1 MEGGGIMGTL
11 RQGAEQAVRNC
22 ARVRPGEKVV
32 IITDRATEHIAA
44 ALREVAEES
53 SPGNVATLI
62 LEDFG
67 DRPDDGS
74 KPLELPEQIV
84 EALSGADVS
93 FFAATGKK
101 GEVGS
106 LRLPLLDVVYDSE
119 RLRHG
124 HMPGISDE
132 LMRMGMCADYA
143 EVQRISAAVGEIVGE
158 ASKIAV
164 TSPAG
169 TEFTAEFSSSLK
181 WVVCDGVLRAGEP
194 TNLPEGEVF
203 TCPYDVKEGIV
214 VIDGILGDYFSERFG
229 LLEETPVT
237 WEIEDGRVRK
247 VSCVDDRLVDELG
260 EYMAQDENAN
270 RLGEF
275 AIGTNTGL
283 DRLVGNLLQDEK
295 FPGIHV
301 AVGEP
306 VPRQTGADWTSEAH
320 LDGVL
325 KNVTIDVEGQ
335 TIMRRGEFV
344 L

>member
-1 MEGGGIMGTL
+1 MGTL
-11 RQGAEQAVRNC
+11 REGAIQAVRNC
-22 ARVRPGEKVV
+22 ARVEPGERVV

-44 ALREVAEES
+44 SLREVAEES
-53 SPGNVATLI
+53 SPGNVSVLL

-74 KPLELPEQIV
+74 KPLELPQAIA
-84 EALSGADVS
+84 EALSAADVS

-119 RLRHG
+119 KLRHG

-132 LMRMGMCADYA
+132 LMSMGMCADYD
-143 EVQRISAAVGEIVGE
+143 EVQRISAAVGEIARE
-158 ASKIAV
+158 ASEITV
-164 TSPAG
+164 TTPAG
-169 TEFTAEFSSSLK
+169 TKFTAEFSPSLK
-181 WVVCDGVLRAGEP
+181 WVVCDGLLRAGKP

-203 TCPYDVKEGIV
+203 TCPYNVKEGVV
-214 VIDGILGDYFSERFG
+214 VIDGILGDYFSQKFG
-229 LLEETPVT
+229 LLEDTPVT

-247 VSCVDDRLVDELG
+247 VSCVDERLVSELG
-260 EYMAQDENAN
+260 EYMAQDENAD

-295 FPGIHV
+295 FPGVHV

-306 VPRQTGADWTSEAH
+306 IPRETGADWTSKAH

-325 KNVTIDVEGQ
+325 KNVTIDVDGRV
-335 TIMRRGEFV
+335 IMRRGEFA

>member
-1 MEGGGIMGTL
+1 MGTIE
-11 RQGAEQAVRNC
+11 QGAEQAVRSC

-32 IITDRATEHIAA
+32 IITDLATKHIAT
-44 ALREVAEES
+44 ALTDVAE
-53 SPGNVATLI
+53 GVARETVSVFV
-62 LEDFG
+62 LEDYG
-67 DRPDDGS
+67 GRPEDGS
-74 KPLELPEQIV
+74 APLELPQEIADAV
-84 EALSGADVS
+84 RRADVS
-93 FFAATGKK
+93 FFAATGQK

-106 LRLPLLDVVYDSE
+106 LRQPLIRVVYDSG
-119 RLRHG
+119 RVRHA

-132 LMRMGMCADYA
+132 LMRMGMCTDYA
-143 EVQRISAAVGEIVGE
+143 EVQRLSATVAEMVGE
-158 ASKIAV
+158 ARRITI

-169 TEFTAEFSSSLK
+169 TEFTVEFSPSLN
-181 WVVCDGVLRAGEP
+181 WVVCDGILKQGKP

-203 TCPYDVKEGIV
+203 TCPYDIKEGVI
-214 VIDGILGDYFSERFG
+214 VIDGILGDHFSEKYG
-229 LLEETPVT
+229 LLEDTSVT
-237 WEIEDGRVRK
+237 WGIEDGRVRSI
-247 VSCVDDRLVDELG
+247 SCVDDRLVSELQ

-283 DRLVGNLLQDEK
+283 DRLVGNMLQDEK

-306 VPRQTGADWTSEAH
+306 IARETGADWSSQVH

-335 TIMRRGEFV
+335 VIMKDGVFV

>member
-1 MEGGGIMGTL
+1 MGTL
-11 RQGAEQAVRNC
+11 REGAIQAVRNC
-22 ARVRPGEKVV
+22 ARVEPGEMVV

-44 ALREVAEES
+44 VLKEIADEN
-53 SPGNVATLI
+53 SPGNVSVLI

-74 KPLELPEQIV
+74 KPLELPKPIAEV
-84 EALSGADVS
+84 MRRSDVS

-132 LMRMGMCADYA
+132 LMQTGMCADYG
-143 EVQRISAAVGEIVGE
+143 EVQRISAAVGEIARKARE
-158 ASKIAV
+158 ITV
-164 TSPAG
+164 TTPAG
-169 TEFTAEFSSSLK
+169 TKFTAEFSPSLR
-181 WVVCDGVLRAGEP
+181 WVVCDGLLRAGKP

-203 TCPYDVKEGIV
+203 TCPYNVKEGVV
-214 VIDGILGDYFSERFG
+214 VIDGILGDYFSQKYG

-247 VSCVDDRLVDELG
+247 VSCVDERLVSELG
-260 EYMAQDENAN
+260 EYMAQDENAD

-295 FPGIHV
+295 FPGVHV

-306 VPRQTGADWTSEAH
+306 IPRETGADWTSKAH
-320 LDGVL
+320 LDGVM
-325 KNVTIDVEGQ
+325 KNVTIDVEGRV
-335 TIMRRGEFV
+335 IMRHGEFT

>member
-1 MEGGGIMGTL
+1 MGTL

-22 ARVRPGEKVV
+22 ARVQPGERVV

-44 ALREVAEES
+44 ALKEVAEQN
-53 SPGNVATLI
+53 SPGNVSTLI

-74 KPLELPEQIV
+74 RPLGLPEAIA
-84 EALSGADVS
+84 EAIRGADVS

-106 LRLPLLDVVYDSE
+106 LRLPLIRVVYDTESV
-119 RLRHG
+119 RHA

-132 LMRMGMCADYA
+132 LMRMGMCADYD
-143 EVQRISAAVGEIVGE
+143 EVQRISAAVGEIARE
-158 ASKIAV
+158 AREITV
-164 TSPAG
+164 TTPAG
-169 TEFTAEFSSSLK
+169 TKFTAEFSPSLK
-181 WVVCDGVLRAGEP
+181 WVVCDGLLRAGKP

-203 TCPYDVKEGIV
+203 TCPYNVKEGVV
-214 VIDGILGDYFSERFG
+214 VIDGILGDYFSEKYG
-229 LLEETPVT
+229 LLEDTPVT

-247 VSCVDDRLVDELG
+247 VSCVDERLVSELG
-260 EYMAQDENAN
+260 EYMAQDENAD

-295 FPGIHV
+295 FPGVHV

-306 VPRQTGADWTSEAH
+306 IPRETGADWTSKAH

-325 KNVTIDVEGQ
+325 KNVTIDVEGRV
-335 TIMRRGEFV
+335 IMRHGEFT

>member
-1 MEGGGIMGTL
+1 MGTL

-22 ARVRPGEKVV
+22 ARVQPGERVV
-32 IITDRATEHIAA
+32 IITDHATEHIAA
-44 ALREVAEES
+44 ALKEVAEQN
-53 SPGNVATLI
+53 SPGNVSTLI

-67 DRPDDGS
+67 DRPEDGS
-74 KPLELPEQIV
+74 KPLELPEQIA
-84 EALSGADVS
+84 EAMRGADVS

-106 LRLPLLDVVYDSE
+106 LRLPLIRVVYDTESV
-119 RLRHG
+119 RHA

-132 LMRMGMCADYA
+132 LMRMGMCADYD
-143 EVQRISAAVGEIVGE
+143 EVQRISAAVGEIARE
-158 ASKIAV
+158 AREITV
-164 TSPAG
+164 TTPAG
-169 TEFTAEFSSSLK
+169 TKFTAEFSPSLK
-181 WVVCDGVLRAGEP
+181 WVVCDGLLRAGKP

-203 TCPYDVKEGIV
+203 TCPYGEK
-214 VIDGILGDYFSERFG
+214 YG
-229 LLEETPVT
+229 LLEDTPVT

-247 VSCVDDRLVDELG
+247 VSCVDERLVSELG
-260 EYMAQDENAN
+260 EYMAQDENAD

-295 FPGIHV
+295 FPGVHV

-306 VPRQTGADWTSEAH
+306 IPRETGADWTSKAH

-325 KNVTIDVEGQ
+325 KNVTIDVEGRV
-335 TIMRRGEFV
+335 IMRHGEFT

>member
-1 MEGGGIMGTL
+1 
-11 RQGAEQAVRNC
+11 
-22 ARVRPGEKVV
+22 
-32 IITDRATEHIAA
+32 
-44 ALREVAEES
+44 
-53 SPGNVATLI
+53 
-62 LEDFG
+62 
-67 DRPDDGS
+67 
-74 KPLELPEQIV
+74 
-84 EALSGADVS
+84 
-93 FFAATGKK
+93 
-101 GEVGS
+101 
-106 LRLPLLDVVYDSE
+106 
-119 RLRHG
+119 
-124 HMPGISDE
+124 
-132 LMRMGMCADYA
+132 MGMCADYA
-143 EVQRISAAVGEIVGE
+143 EVQRISAAVGEIVRE
-158 ASKIAV
+158 ASKITV

-275 AIGTNTGL
+275 AVGTNTGL

-306 VPRQTGADWTSEAH
+306 IPRQTGADWTSEAH

-325 KNVTIDVEGQ
+325 KNVTIDVAGQ

>member
-1 MEGGGIMGTL
+1 MGTVE
-11 RQGAEQAVRNC
+11 QGAEQAVKNC
-22 ARVRPGEKVV
+22 ARVQPGEKVA
-32 IITDRATEHIAA
+32 IITDHETKHIAA
-44 ALREVAEES
+44 ALGEVAEGI

-67 DRPDDGS
+67 ERPEDGS
-74 KPLELPEQIV
+74 KPLELPDEI
-84 EALSGADVS
+84 ADAMRGADVS

-106 LRLPLLDVVYDSE
+106 LRMPLLNVVYDSE
-119 RLRHG
+119 KLRHG
-124 HMPGISDE
+124 HMPGISEE
-132 LMRMGMCADYA
+132 LMRIGMCADYQQ
-143 EVQRISAAVGEIVGE
+143 VQRISAAVGEIVRE
-158 ASKIAV
+158 ANQISV

-169 TEFTAEFSSSLK
+169 TEFTAEFSPSLN
-181 WVVCDGVLRAGEP
+181 WVVCDGVLRPGAP

-203 TCPYDVKEGIV
+203 TCPYDVKEGVI
-214 VIDGILGDYFSERFG
+214 VIDGILGDYFSAKYG
-229 LLEETPVT
+229 LLEDTPVT

-247 VSCVDDRLVDELG
+247 VSCVDDRLVSELV
-260 EYMAQDENAN
+260 EYMAQDENAD

-275 AIGTNTGL
+275 AIGTNTAL
-283 DRLVGNLLQDEK
+283 DSLVGNLLQDEK
-295 FPGIHV
+295 FPGVHV

-306 VPRQTGADWTSEAH
+306 IPDETGADWTSKVH

-335 TIMRRGEFV
+335 VIMRDGVFT